1 MLSLIDERIKH
12 SKTLPVDELIHYLQE
27 EINSLEA
34 RMEGRRARQETILN
48 YMTRT
53 LADYKKGMKYLN
65 EGNVDAALNIHQVL
79 VGIAEEENKAKPN
92 GINPYVV

>member
-1 MLSLIDERIKH
+1 
-12 SKTLPVDELIHYLQE
+12 
-27 EINSLEA
+27 
-34 RMEGRRARQETILN
+34 
-48 YMTRT
+48 
-53 LADYKKGMKYLN
+53 MKYLN